1 MEDCKVNYDLTVR
14 NAGGSIVQFLYGED
28 GMSSIKLEDQTV
40 HYIEYD
46 RIKFQRIYLL
56 SLDDIS
62 LEGIIDNDLLK
73 KLKKDKKWEDE
84 CIKFYKRLLDD
95 RNYFIEKIFKL
106 KYETKVTYPVSL
118 YRIIKNTK
126 DLFHDMPTVSNLHP
140 VDIINAL
147 DKLEEDLSLHS
158 FNHGTKIFG
167 MLLRCYLSPKQC
179 IMEHRLNKDSFEYI
193 IQQINLKFHQAI
205 ANPSEMVGVIAAQSI
220 GEP

>member
-1 MEDCKVNYDLTVR
+1 MNYDLTVR

-28 GMSSIKLEDQTV
+28 GMSSVKLEDQAV
-40 HYIEYD
+40 HYIDYD
-46 RIKFQRIYLL
+46 KMKFQKTYLL
-56 SLDDIS
+56 TLEDLSTI
-62 LEGIIDNDLLK
+62 EGIIDIELLK
-73 KLKKDKKWEDE
+73 KLKKDKKWEVD
-84 CIKFYKRLLDD
+84 CVNFYKKVLDD

-106 KYETKVTYPVSL
+106 KYETKTTYPVSL

-140 VDIINAL
+140 VDIINTL
-147 DKLEEDLSLHS
+147 DKLESDLSLHP
-158 FNHGTKIFG
+158 FNNGTKIFG

-179 IMEHRLNKDSFEYI
+179 ILEHRLNKDSFEYI
-193 IQQINLKFHQAI
+193 IQQINLKFNQAI